1 MKKTAVIGS
10 FVVDLMA
17 RTPHLPEPGETV
29 MGSFFRAGP
38 GGKGANQAAAARRA
52 GCDLVFSTKLGED
65 DFAGIAL
72 SSFQKDGIGLDY
84 VFRTGKAPT
93 GAALISVDEATSQN
107 EIVVVLGAC
116 STYDDN
122 DIAKLDQALTGCEY
136 LLLQLEIN
144 TDATEKLIRLAAK
157 KGVRVILN
165 PAPVQHL
172 PEELYRLLYLVTPNE
187 VEARILTGIPC
198 DGPEGCK
205 GAAEAFFQKGVQKVI
220 ITLGGRGV
228 YYNDGESEAWLH
240 NYDVPVVD
248 TTGAGD
254 AFNGGLLAGLS
265 QGLPLKAAALY
276 GNVVANLA
284 VTRIGTAPAMPAA
297 REIAAFIQEN
307 NIPL

>member
-72 SSFQKDGIGLDY
+72 SSFQRDGIGLDY

-93 GAALISVDEATSQN
+93 GAALISVDEATGQN

-122 DIAKLDQALTGCEY
+122 DIARLDQALTGCEY

-172 PEELYRLLYLVTPNE
+172 PEELYRMLYLVTPNE
-187 VEARILTGIPC
+187 VEARILTASPATARRAAKGRRRPSSKR
-198 DGPEGCK
+198 GCRRSSSPW
-205 GAAEAFFQKGVQKVI
+205 GAGAS
-220 ITLGGRGV
+220 TT
-228 YYNDGESEAWLH
+228 
-240 NYDVPVVD
+240 
-248 TTGAGD
+248 TTGKARPGCTTTMCRWWIPPGPGTPLTAGCWP
-254 AFNGGLLAGLS
+254 G
-265 QGLPLKAAALY
+265 
-276 GNVVANLA
+276 
-284 VTRIGTAPAMPAA
+284 
-297 REIAAFIQEN
+297 
-307 NIPL
+307 